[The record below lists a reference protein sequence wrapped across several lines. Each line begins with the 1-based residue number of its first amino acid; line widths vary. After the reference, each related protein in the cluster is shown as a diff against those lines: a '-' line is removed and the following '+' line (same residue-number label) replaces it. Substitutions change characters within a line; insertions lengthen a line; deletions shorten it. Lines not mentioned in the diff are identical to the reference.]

1 MSGFYD
7 HGPFWKHKMN
17 LVSTTDLPLFSA
29 GAVYRDEN
37 IDLPEPLRQVWKEI
51 SKHRGRSEAISLS
64 DISDTLGIEGRAIQ
78 IAVNALVV
86 DFGKPI
92 GSTSDRERPGYYI
105 PADETE
111 ARRAY
116 QSLVRRAVNILRRA
130 HALRK
135 SPRLTQA
142 LGQVELELDGDK

>member
-1 MSGFYD
+1 MPGLYD
-7 HGPFWKHKMN
+7 LSPLWKKTDPPSTDN
-17 LVSTTDLPLFSA
+17 LLLFPGDL
-29 GAVYRDEN
+29 
-37 IDLPEPLRQVWKEI
+37 DLPEPLRQVWGEI
-51 SKHRGRSEAISLS
+51 CKHRGRSEAISLR
-64 DISDTLGIEGRAIQ
+64 DIADILGIEGRAIQ
-78 IAVNALVV
+78 IAVNSLVV

-105 PADETE
+105 PVDETE

-135 SPRLTQA
+135 SNRLALA
-142 LGQVELELDGDK
+142 LGQVELELDGEK